1 MVNLVYQ
8 QGGRLGNN
16 LIQYFAAYIFSKK
29 FNLKLNVSP
38 NDEFNFL
45 IKETNVDGNIGDTI
59 IELND
64 NNFLDYLECDKL
76 KLNNY
81 QLNGY
86 FQLKGLLQKYEM
98 DIKSNL
104 NINYKEVDK
113 ELVFV
118 HYRIGDIIN
127 DCRML
132 PLEYYIEAL
141 EKLNC
146 KGGYISSDSIGHN
159 FCKNLI
165 ERFNLIPIDLNPMDT
180 INFGKDFN
188 NIVLS
193 DGTFSWCIG
202 FFSRAS
208 NIIYNKRDY
217 FWHGDIFFENWTNLT
232 WHYDNRSIYDG
243 YKLNNYRPIKI

>member
-29 FNLKLNVSP
+29 FNLKLNVRP

-64 NNFLDYLECDKL
+64 NNFLDYLECDNL
-76 KLNNY
+76 KINNY

-86 FQLKGLLQKYEM
+86 FQLKGFLQKYEM
-98 DIKSNL
+98 YIKSNL
-104 NINYKEVDK
+104 SINYKEVDK

-132 PLEYYIEAL
+132 PVEYYIEAL

-146 KGGYISSDSIGHN
+146 KGGYISSDSIGHI
-159 FCKNLI
+159 FCKTLI
-165 ERFNLIPIDLNPMDT
+165 ERFNLIPVNLSPVDT

-188 NIVLS
+188 NIVL
-193 DGTFSWCIG
+193 
-202 FFSRAS
+202 
-208 NIIYNKRDY
+208 
-217 FWHGDIFFENWTNLT
+217 
-232 WHYDNRSIYDG
+232 
-243 YKLNNYRPIKI
+243 